1 MVAYTRGLTRVRG
14 AAFDFAQAR
23 EAPRLR
29 RSESKSR
36 PESPSLNPESRI
48 PDPRLALHDPC
59 IICRMP
65 LVDALGRP
73 LRSLRVS
80 VTDRCNLRCEYCMPE
95 QEYVWLPRDDL
106 LHFEELN
113 RLVDVFVDLGVDKI
127 RLTGGEPLLR
137 RDLPQLVELLARK
150 PLQDL
155 ALTTNAMLLD
165 EFAAPLKRAGLRRLN
180 ISLDT
185 LQPARF
191 LQLTRQNDHA
201 RVMRGINAASRLFPG
216 TKLDAVIMRGVN
228 DDELEPLLDYGAS
241 IGAEVRFIEYM
252 DVGGA
257 TRWRSETVVPR
268 RELIERL
275 TTRFGAVTAIEEP
288 GSTAPADRYA
298 LPDGRLFGIISS
310 TTEPFCRDCDRARI
324 TADGVFFTCLYATDG
339 LALRE
344 PMRQGASPKTMA
356 ALVEERWTA
365 RRDRGAEERVEVRDR
380 TVYIPVATLREH
392 PHLEM
397 HKRGG

>member
-1 MVAYTRGLTRVRG
+1 
-14 AAFDFAQAR
+14 
-23 EAPRLR
+23 
-29 RSESKSR
+29 
-36 PESPSLNPESRI
+36 
-48 PDPRLALHDPC
+48 
-59 IICRMP
+59 MP

-95 QEYVWLPRDDL
+95 QEYVWLSRDDL
-106 LHFEELN
+106 LHFEELS
-113 RLVDVFVDLGVDKI
+113 RLVDVFVGLGVDKI

-137 RDLPQLVELLARK
+137 RNLPQLVELLARK

-191 LQLTRQNDHA
+191 LQLTRQNDHE
-201 RVMRGINAASRLFPG
+201 RVMRGIDAASRLFSG
-216 TKLDAVIMRGVN
+216 IKLDAVIMRGVN
-228 DDELEPLLDYGAS
+228 DDELEALLDYGTS

-257 TRWRSETVVPR
+257 TRWTSETVVPR
-268 RELIERL
+268 REMVERL
-275 TTRFGAVTAIEEP
+275 TARFGAVTAIEEP

-310 TTEPFCRDCDRARI
+310 TTEPFCRDCDRARM
-324 TADGVFFTCLYATDG
+324 TADGVFFTCLYATEG
-339 LALRE
+339 FSLREALRRGE
-344 PMRQGASPKTMA
+344 APEAIA
-356 ALVEERWTA
+356 ALIAQRWIA
-365 RRDRGAEERVEVRDR
+365 RRDRGAEERFEIHDR
-380 TVYIPVATLREH
+380 TAYIPLATLREH

>member
-1 MVAYTRGLTRVRG
+1 
-14 AAFDFAQAR
+14 
-23 EAPRLR
+23 
-29 RSESKSR
+29 
-36 PESPSLNPESRI
+36 
-48 PDPRLALHDPC
+48 
-59 IICRMP
+59 MP
-65 LVDALGRP
+65 LVDTLGRP

-95 QEYVWLPRDDL
+95 QEYVWLSRDDL
-106 LHFEELN
+106 LHFEELS
-113 RLVDVFVDLGVDKI
+113 RLVDIFVGLGVDKI

-137 RDLPQLVELLARK
+137 RNLPQLVERLAEK
-150 PLQDL
+150 PLKDL
-155 ALTTNAMLLD
+155 ALTTNGMLLE
-165 EFAAPLKRAGLRRLN
+165 EFAGPLKRAGLRRMN

-185 LQPARF
+185 LHADRF
-191 LQLTRQNDHA
+191 LQLTRQNEHA
-201 RVMRGINAASRLFPG
+201 RVMRGIDAASRLFSG
-216 TKLDAVIMRGVN
+216 IKLDAVILRGVN

-257 TRWRSETVVPR
+257 THWTSETVVPR
-268 RELIERL
+268 GEMLERL
-275 TTRFGAVTAIEEP
+275 TTRFGAITAIEEP

-298 LPDGRLFGIISS
+298 LPDGRLFGVISS

-344 PMRQGASPKTMA
+344 PMRQGASPETIA

-380 TVYIPVATLREH
+380 TVYIPLATLREH

-397 HKRGG
+397 HRRGG

>member
-1 MVAYTRGLTRVRG
+1 
-14 AAFDFAQAR
+14 
-23 EAPRLR
+23 
-29 RSESKSR
+29 
-36 PESPSLNPESRI
+36 
-48 PDPRLALHDPC
+48 
-59 IICRMP
+59 MP

-106 LHFEELN
+106 LHFEELS
-113 RLVDVFVDLGVDKI
+113 RLVDVFVGLGVDKI

-185 LQPARF
+185 LHADRF

-201 RVMRGINAASRLFPG
+201 RVMRGIDAASRLFPG

-228 DDELEPLLDYGAS
+228 DDELEALLDYGAS

-257 TRWRSETVVPR
+257 TRWTSKTVVPR
-268 RELIERL
+268 REMIERL
-275 TTRFGAVTAIEEP
+275 AARFGVVTALEEP
-288 GSTAPADRYA
+288 GSTAPADRHV
-298 LPDGRLFGIISS
+298 LPDGRMFGIISS
-310 TTEPFCRDCDRARI
+310 TTEPFCRECDRARI

-344 PMRQGASPKTMA
+344 ALRRREAPATIA
-356 ALVEERWTA
+356 ALIEQRWIA
-365 RRDRGAEERVEVRDR
+365 RRDRAGEERAEMQDR
-380 TVYIPVATLREH
+380 IAYVPLATLREH

>member
-1 MVAYTRGLTRVRG
+1 
-14 AAFDFAQAR
+14 
-23 EAPRLR
+23 
-29 RSESKSR
+29 
-36 PESPSLNPESRI
+36 
-48 PDPRLALHDPC
+48 
-59 IICRMP
+59 MP

-95 QEYVWLPRDDL
+95 QEYVWLSRDDL
-106 LHFEELN
+106 LHFEEIS
-113 RLVDVFVDLGVDKI
+113 RLIDVFVGLGVDKV

-137 RDLPQLVELLARK
+137 RDLPQLVGLLALK
-150 PLQDL
+150 PLKDL
-155 ALTTNAMLLD
+155 ALTTNAILLD
-165 EFAAPLKRAGLRRLN
+165 QFAAPLKRAGLRRLN

-185 LQPARF
+185 LHADRF
-191 LQLTRQNDHA
+191 LRLTRQNDHA
-201 RVMRGINAASRLFPG
+201 RVMRGIGAASRLFEG
-216 TKLDAVIMRGVN
+216 IKLDAVIMRGVN

-257 TRWRSETVVPR
+257 TRWTSDTVVPR
-268 RELIERL
+268 REIVERL
-275 TTRFGAVTAIEEP
+275 AACFGVVAALEEP
-288 GSTAPADRYA
+288 GSTAPADRYV
-298 LPDGRLFGIISS
+298 LPDGRIFGIISS
-310 TTEPFCRDCDRARI
+310 TTEPFCQDCDRARI

-344 PMRQGASPKTMA
+344 PMRRGASPEAVA
-356 ALVEERWTA
+356 ALIEERWTA

-380 TVYIPVATLREH
+380 AAYIPVATLREH